1 MKPIYYDS
9 LPRFTNRIIKQW
21 TKQGFKYNSGNVQL
35 LRFAWIAKVYW
46 ANKKALKMAKTN
58 KIDIN
63 QLNLY

>member
-1 MKPIYYDS
+1 MKIYYDS

-21 TKQGFKYNSGNVQL
+21 NKQGFKYHYGHIQIIK
-35 LRFAWIAKVYW
+35 FAWVAKVYW
-46 ANKKALKMAKTN
+46 ANKKCVKMAKTN

>member
-1 MKPIYYDS
+1 MNIFYDS

-21 TKQGFKYNSGNVQL
+21 NKSGFKYHYGHIQL
-35 LRFAWIAKVYW
+35 IKFAWVAKVYW
-46 ANKKALKMAKTN
+46 SNKKGLKMAKTN